1 MTNLKSMQIL
11 IIGYVGIIILG
22 ALLLFLPCMHSS
34 SLSFIEALF
43 TSTSAFTC
51 TGLIIKDTALD
62 FTPFGQAVIL
72 ALIWLG
78 GLGYM
83 SMLGIVYVFLRKR
96 LSNRERNMIKESLNY
111 PSYDGMMSFLKK
123 VLLFVILIESFG
135 ALALFIYFYF
145 VQDFSVFTALWAGI
159 FHAISAFNN
168 AGFSIFSTNLM
179 AYRQSVFVNSV
190 ICLLIIAGG
199 MGYIVLIELHTF
211 IKSRLYVFWN
221 ICLAFM
227 RNKPLSNLHT
237 IRLSLHSKIVVSY
250 TFVLLTLGFGFIFVL
265 EYHNPKSMGNFEFF
279 DKILSS
285 FFMSVNYRT
294 SGFNSIDLGGL
305 KDSTMFF
312 SSLLMIIGG
321 APGGTAGGIKV
332 TTLATLL
339 AFCAAL
345 FYDTQPRL
353 FKRRIMEKSV
363 KKAIG
368 VGIIAMICITLANF
382 IIAALQEDTRFML
395 IMFEVS
401 SAFATT
407 GVSAGNGG
415 TLSLSANFSPLSQI
429 VIIGL
434 MLMGK
439 VGILA
444 FWQAFVGKR
453 KQSYITLQEE
463 RVII

>member
-123 VLLFVILIESFG
+123 VLFFVILIESFG

-190 ICLLIIAGG
+190 ICFLIIAGG
-199 MGYIVLIELHTF
+199 MGYIVL
-211 IKSRLYVFWN
+211 
-221 ICLAFM
+221 
-227 RNKPLSNLHT
+227 
-237 IRLSLHSKIVVSY
+237 LSLIHI
-250 TFVLLTLGFGFIFVL
+250 
-265 EYHNPKSMGNFEFF
+265 
-279 DKILSS
+279 
-285 FFMSVNYRT
+285 
-294 SGFNSIDLGGL
+294 
-305 KDSTMFF
+305 
-312 SSLLMIIGG
+312 
-321 APGGTAGGIKV
+321 
-332 TTLATLL
+332 
-339 AFCAAL
+339 
-345 FYDTQPRL
+345 
-353 FKRRIMEKSV
+353 
-363 KKAIG
+363 
-368 VGIIAMICITLANF
+368 
-382 IIAALQEDTRFML
+382 
-395 IMFEVS
+395 
-401 SAFATT
+401 
-407 GVSAGNGG
+407 
-415 TLSLSANFSPLSQI
+415 
-429 VIIGL
+429 
-434 MLMGK
+434 
-439 VGILA
+439 
-444 FWQAFVGKR
+444 
-453 KQSYITLQEE
+453 
-463 RVII
+463 